1 MKRFACGLALG
12 LPLLVGPL
20 AAPARAGDKE
30 AIAHYKEAVKHWSDP
45 DPSAAVAAAEKA
57 LAEAQSKNIKMN
69 VLVML
74 GQLHQ
79 GKTGDFGQALGYYEQ
94 VIRGNIGVEDN
105 TLRSLKAQAFLGRG
119 TIQYSEYDDI
129 EKALASFQA
138 AHNTYPTAQSADT
151 LSQLCYR
158 IGRDP
163 TKGQD
168 ARAKQL
174 EYAQKLAEEALHH
187 DAQNRNKTANP
198 ARTAKYRL
206 QLVITL
212 LAQGKKEEGE
222 AAWKE
227 TQQDALDVNAFYQ
240 LAILQTLRGEGAEV
254 VGDTLRKCLEPEVRP
269 KARARNQLRKFVR
282 TEPDFKPFLEEEG
295 WKDLVTDEPENG

>member
-12 LPLLVGPL
+12 LPLVLAPL
-20 AAPARAGDKE
+20 AAPAWAGDKE
-30 AIAHYKEAVKHWSDP
+30 AIEHFNEARKHWGDP

-57 LAEAQSKNIKMN
+57 LAEAQRKDIKMN

-79 GKTGDFGQALGYYEQ
+79 GKTGDFDKALGYYDQ
-94 VIRGNIGVEDN
+94 VIKSNINVSDN
-105 TLRSLKAQAFLGRG
+105 TLKSLKAQAFLGKG
-119 TIQYSEYDDI
+119 TILYSERDDI
-129 EKALASFQA
+129 ESALAAYQA
-138 AHNTYPTAQSADT
+138 AHRTYPTAQSADT

-222 AAWKE
+222 AAWTE
-227 TQQDALDVNAFYQ
+227 TEQDALDANAFYQ
-240 LAILQTLRGEGAEV
+240 LAILQAVRGDDAAV
-254 VGDTLRKCLEPEVRP
+254 VADTLRKCLEPEVRP

-295 WKDLVTDEPENG
+295 WKELVTDEPENG